1 MVRPPTLLRAALLG
15 ASRASFRRSYA
26 YDYLRPYDPKHSSNL
41 DPPPAHS
48 QPNHPQ
54 TNHSHPYNHQQYQQ
68 YQQYHGNGRRPWLQR
83 LLYANVA
90 LVAATAFAYYM
101 WWPKHTFPLSVAK
114 ILRKGLWAESDKGE
128 NDYEL
133 ALKHY
138 LDALVHCNEIGMD
151 PLCDEYTGIQL
162 KVGEMFERLNLL
174 EDAALVYNE
183 IATLYLTVLTS
194 DPSSKEGKRVTSR
207 AHRGHLIQKDLRLA
221 IKLVEMNR
229 PNPQLSRAIL
239 MTHLLIA
246 QDEVTRHLG
255 LNNIASLSQLK
266 TKDVDGSG
274 KQVPDLNEYK
284 ADFAANTI
292 EISVNGT
299 TSILQKSPEAWE
311 PFADEF
317 FNAMDLL
324 SAICVSTGNLAMATK
339 TKISMTEWMLLADVE
354 AHKVLLSQCNLA
366 SLLYLQAEEYEGQ
379 EIAIRTALHGNDPA
393 SALSKQERDKET
405 ANYNL
410 AVLNKEKC
418 LQLSIKSYESVL
430 EFAKTLP
437 REATSKISKPED
449 NDDHNIHIINETV
462 ALATYGLGVVNLHLS
477 NYEKA
482 ERLLRESRVKSK
494 NCGYND
500 LILEIERELGK
511 LFKEKK
517 VLGEGKERS
526 NSGELSPIEMDI
538 QISNK

>member
-1 MVRPPTLLRAALLG
+1 MLRPPVRAALLRTW
-15 ASRASFRRSYA
+15 RAQSARRPYA
-26 YDYLRPYDPKHSSNL
+26 YDYSRPYDPKTPSNQ
-41 DPPPAHS
+41 D
-48 QPNHPQ
+48 QPQ
-54 TNHSHPYNHQQYQQ
+54 SHPYTHH
-68 YQQYHGNGRRPWLQR
+68 QYHQYHQYHNGGRRPWVR
-83 LLYANVA
+83 RILYANAA
-90 LVAATAFAYYM
+90 LAALSAFAYYM

-162 KVGEMFERLNLL
+162 KVGEMFERLNML

-194 DPSSKEGKRVTSR
+194 DPNSPEGKRVVSR

-239 MTHLLIA
+239 MTHLVIA
-246 QDEVTRHLG
+246 QDEVTRRLG
-255 LNNIASLSQLK
+255 NSNIASLLQLK
-266 TKDVDGSG
+266 LKEMDGPN
-274 KQVPDLNEYK
+274 VPDLNAYK

-292 EISVNGT
+292 EINVNGV
-299 TSILQKSPEAWE
+299 TSVLQKTPEAWE

-339 TKISMTEWMLLADVE
+339 TKISMTEWMLLADVD

-366 SLLYLQAEEYEGQ
+366 SLLYLQAEEFEGQ
-379 EIAIRTALHGNDPA
+379 EIATRRALAGETDA
-393 SALSKQERDKET
+393 SFSQLEREKET
-405 ANYNL
+405 LNHDL
-410 AVLNKEKC
+410 AVANKEKC

-437 REATSKISKPED
+437 IEVTTKVSKPED

-494 NCGYND
+494 NCGYDD
-500 LILEIERELGK
+500 LIVEIERELGK

-517 VLGEGKERS
+517 LLGEGKERGVR
-526 NSGELSPIEMDI
+526 GEKAPIEMDI